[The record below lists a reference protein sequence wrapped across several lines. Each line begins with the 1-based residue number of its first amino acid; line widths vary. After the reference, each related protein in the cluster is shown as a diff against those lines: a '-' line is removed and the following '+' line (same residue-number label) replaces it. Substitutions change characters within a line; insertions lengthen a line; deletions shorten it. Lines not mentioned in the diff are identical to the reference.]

1 MRRNLSAIQDKMAEA
16 TYDTKADAR
25 GKESRE
31 LYYDSYFGLHAAKI
45 GPGELYA
52 SKRNILIVTV
62 LGSCVSVCMMDPIAR
77 IGGMN
82 HFMLPDRAGNT
93 TLLNAPARYGAH
105 AMEMLINNLLSM
117 GARRERLEAKVFG
130 AGRVLT
136 GMSDVGARNAQ
147 FALEHLERERI
158 PVKAR
163 DVGGVNARK
172 VYLFVE
178 TGRVLVKRINQLRND
193 TVINRERAY
202 AVEIGSEHI
211 TGSDIELFGD

>member
-1 MRRNLSAIQDKMAEA
+1 MTRGGKIPAG
-16 TYDTKADAR
+16 ADLA
-25 GKESRE
+25 GNEGRE
-31 LYYDSYFGLHAAKI
+31 LYYDSYFGLHATKI

-62 LGSCVSVCMMDPIAR
+62 LGSCVSACLMDPVVH

-82 HFMLPDRAGNT
+82 HFMLPERAGNS
-93 TLLNAPARYGAH
+93 TLLSEPARYGAH

-130 AGRVLT
+130 AGRVLP

-147 FALEHLERERI
+147 FALEYLERERI
-158 PVKAR
+158 PVRAR
-163 DVGGVNARK
+163 DVGGQNARK
-172 VYLFVE
+172 VYLFVK
-178 TGRVLVKRINQLRND
+178 TGRVLVKEINQLRND

-202 AVEIGSEHI
+202 AVEMGEKKI
-211 TGSDIELFGD
+211 TGGGIELFGE

>member
-1 MRRNLSAIQDKMAEA
+1 MAKA
-16 TYDTKADAR
+16 TYDTDTGVP
-25 GKESRE
+25 GKDSRE

-62 LGSCVSVCMMDPIAR
+62 LGSCVSACLMDPVAR

-82 HFMLPDRAGNT
+82 HFMLPDRAGNA
-93 TLLNAPARYGAH
+93 TLLSEPARYGAH

-130 AGRVLT
+130 AGRVLA

-147 FALEHLERERI
+147 FALEYLERERI
-158 PVKAR
+158 PVRAR
-163 DVGGVNARK
+163 DVGGGHARK

-178 TGRVLVKRINQLRND
+178 TGRVLVKEINQLRND

-202 AVEIGSEHI
+202 AVEIGGKRIS
-211 TGSDIELFGD
+211 GGDIELFAQ